1 MVQETPMITGG
12 VTVTRKESKS
22 IRLKEQMPDPR
33 IALYFDTIEEHTLSI
48 QNQITDNYIE
58 NNTSI
63 QDHIA
68 HLPITISMRGLIGEI
83 VYKPPM
89 NALNKIIGKI
99 DTPFIENFGTTISDK
114 LSPLNAL
121 LPSVS
126 NITQIARNAVQYA
139 EASYR
144 RYEKIIKSFG
154 EGGYRQS
161 RLEEVFDKLK
171 DLRDYNDLLIVET
184 PYQVFDNMVIQS
196 LTLRQGNVNFVSD
209 IEITLKQINYTS
221 TYTTKP
227 NEKVMARYNALQ
239 RTDTANHGKAQG
251 AKVGSTVIGEMAVK
265 FLGANPSGGIRR
277 P

>member
-1 MVQETPMITGG
+1 MVQETPLIAGG
-12 VTVTRKESKS
+12 VTVTRQEPKS

-68 HLPITISMRGLIGEI
+68 HSPITISMRGLIGEI

-89 NALNKIIGKI
+89 KAINEIIGKI
-99 DTPFIENFGTTISDK
+99 NTPFIQNYGITISNK
-114 LSPLNAL
+114 LSPIAAL
-121 LPSVS
+121 LPPVS
-126 NITQIARNAVQYA
+126 NVTQVARNAVQYV

-154 EGGYRQS
+154 QGGYRQT
-161 RLEEVFDKLK
+161 RLEEVYDKLK
-171 DLRDYNDLLIVET
+171 IMRDYNDLLIVET

-196 LTLRQGNVNFVSD
+196 LTLRQGNVNYASD
-209 IEITLKQINYTS
+209 IEITLKQINYAS
-221 TYTTKP
+221 TYTTEP
-227 NEKVMARYNALQ
+227 NLEVMAMYNAVQ
-239 RTDTANHGKAQG
+239 RTDPANHGKAQG
-251 AKVGSTVIGEMAVK
+251 VSASKDWLNK
-265 FLGANPSGGIRR
+265 WKLLGATPGSGIRPR
-277 P
+277 

>member
-12 VTVTRKESKS
+12 VTVTRKEPKS

-33 IALYFDTIEEHTLSI
+33 IALYFDTIEEHTISI

-68 HLPITISMRGLIGEI
+68 HSPITIIMRGLIGEV

-89 NALNKIIGKI
+89 TALNKIRGKLNNPYI
-99 DTPFIENFGTTISDK
+99 SNFGITISDK
-114 LSPLNAL
+114 LSLIPAL

-126 NITQIARNAVQYA
+126 NVTQIARNVAQYT

-144 RYEKIIKSFG
+144 RYEKIIKNFG

-161 RLEEVFDKLK
+161 RLEEVYDKLK
-171 DLRDYNDLLIVET
+171 TMRDYNDLLIVET

-196 LTLRQGNVNFVSD
+196 VTLRQGNVNYVSD
-209 IEITLKQINYTS
+209 IEMTLKQINYAS
-221 TYTTKP
+221 TYTTEP
-227 NEKVMARYNALQ
+227 NLEVMAMYNAVQ

-251 AKVGSTVIGEMAVK
+251 VSLDNTIIGDWAVR
-265 FLGANPSGGIRR
+265 FGANPTGGIRR
-277 P
+277 H